1 MLKHRAI
8 SIITYFA
15 ICLCIFLLI
24 QKPLFLFYNW
34 AQGTAAMS
42 ASDWAAV
49 YYNGFAI
56 DLASAGYLTA
66 LPLLLIWASLL
77 LPRFPV
83 LTCLKVY
90 NLVIAICL
98 ALITTADAALYEFWE
113 FKLDATVF
121 MYIGDPKNAFASVS
135 AGYVLLRLL
144 TVIGLAA
151 LYYWLLMLPRRSWRQ
166 TGMPPKWYWSSL
178 AMLALGGLTF
188 CAIRG
193 TRIWPNTPSRVFY
206 SRNAYLNHAALNPMF
221 NLIYT
226 STKQDKFDKEFNFF
240 TEEDRARD
248 YEGLFPTSGA
258 TADTLIHNQRPN
270 VLLIVMEGFGSLFIK
285 SLGGM
290 DSVAPYMSRLVD
302 ESIAFTNC
310 YCSSFR
316 TDRGIVSVISGY
328 LGQPTTSIM
337 RYTHKVNTL
346 PGLPKTLKTAG
357 YDTQILYA
365 SDITFF
371 GMSEYFF
378 ATGHDKLISQDDF
391 PARQRSTKWGV
402 PDHEAAAWLYDDIQQ
417 RHKAG
422 GRPWYTTFLTIS
434 SHTPFDVPYHR
445 LEDEKLNSFA
455 YTDEA
460 IGQFIDRLRQ
470 SPAWANLLVVITADH
485 GFNHRPVASPD
496 FPFIP
501 FLLTGGAANEPR
513 RIDTFC
519 SQTDIAATILGQ
531 MGLPHDDFPFS
542 RDITADTYRYPFA
555 FNTFNN
561 GFNLRDSTGYTV
573 YDNVAG
579 KATYGADERREHIG
593 KVILQTLYG
602 DLSAR

>member
-1 MLKHRAI
+1 MLKRRI
-8 SIITYFA
+8 TSIVLYFA
-15 ICLCIFLLI
+15 ICFAIFLLI
-24 QKPLFLFYNW
+24 QKPVFLLYNW
-34 AQGTAAMS
+34 NHGTSAMS
-42 ASDWAAV
+42 LADWGAV
-49 YYNGFAI
+49 YYHGFAI

-66 LPLLLIWASLL
+66 LPLLLVWASLL
-77 LPRFPV
+77 LPRFRVVPW
-83 LTCLKVY
+83 LKVY
-90 NLVIAICL
+90 NLIVAICL

-135 AGYVLLRLL
+135 VGYVLVRLL
-144 TVIGLAA
+144 VVIALAA
-151 LYYWLLMLPRRSWRQ
+151 LFYWLLMLPFRRWNQAGSR
-166 TGMPPKWYWSSL
+166 PRWYWAVL
-178 AMLALGGLTF
+178 AMLVLGGLTF
-188 CAIRG
+188 GAIRG
-193 TRIWPNTPSRVFY
+193 TRIWPNTPTRAFFSKTT
-206 SRNAYLNHAALNPMF
+206 YLNHAALNPMF

-226 STKQDKFDKEFNFF
+226 STKLDKFDKEFKVFP
-240 TEEDRARD
+240 EEECARD
-248 YEGLFPTSGA
+248 FEGLFPTSGV
-258 TADTLIHNQRPN
+258 TVDTLIHNQRPN
-270 VLLIVMEGFGSLFIK
+270 VLVIVMEGFGSLFIK

-290 DSVAPYMSRLVD
+290 DDVAPYMSRIVD

-316 TDRGIVSVISGY
+316 TDRGIVSVVSGY

-346 PGLPKTLKTAG
+346 PGLPKTLKTVG
-357 YDTQILYA
+357 YDTQMLYA

-378 ATGHDKLISQDDF
+378 ATGHDKLVSQDSF
-391 PARQRSTKWGV
+391 PAEQRSTKWGV
-402 PDHEAAAWLYDDIQQ
+402 PDHEAAAWLYDDIQR
-417 RHKAG
+417 RHQEG
-422 GRPWYTTFLTIS
+422 GKPWYTTFLTIS

-460 IGQFIDRLRQ
+460 IGQFIDQLKQ
-470 SPAWANLLVVITADH
+470 SPAWDDLLIVITADH
-485 GFNHRPVASPD
+485 GFNHLPVASPD

-501 FLLTGGAANEPR
+501 FILTGGAANEPR

-519 SQTDIAATILGQ
+519 SQTDIAATVLGQ
-531 MGLPHDDFPFS
+531 MGLPHDDFIFS
-542 RDITADTYRYPFA
+542 RDVTADTYRYPFA

-593 KVILQTLYG
+593 KVILQTLYD

>member
-1 MLKHRAI
+1 MLKRRIILIAI
-8 SIITYFA
+8 YFIT
-15 ICLCIFLLI
+15 CLCLFLLI
-24 QKPLFLFYNW
+24 QKPLFLLYNW
-34 AQGTAAMS
+34 EQGTTTMS
-42 ASDWAAV
+42 LSDWADV
-49 YYNGFAI
+49 YYNGFTI

-66 LPLLLIWASLL
+66 LPLLFVWVSLL
-77 LPRFPV
+77 WSRFPIKSS
-83 LTCLKVY
+83 LKVY
-90 NLVIAICL
+90 NLLVAICL
-98 ALITTADAALYEFWE
+98 ALITIADAALYEFWE

-135 AGYVLLRLL
+135 VGYVLLRLL
-144 TVIGLAA
+144 IIIALTI
-151 LYYWLLMLPRRSWRQ
+151 LYYCLLTLPYLKWRQ
-166 TGMPPKWYWSSL
+166 TAKHSKWYWSSL
-178 AMLALGGLTF
+178 AMLILGGLVF
-188 CAIRG
+188 CIIRG
-193 TRIWPNTPSRVFY
+193 IRIWPNTPSRVYY
-206 SRNAYLNHAALNPMF
+206 SPNVYLNHAALNPMF

-226 STKQDKFDKEFNFF
+226 LTKQDRFDKEFNFF
-240 TEEDRARD
+240 TEEERARD
-248 YEGLFPTSGA
+248 YEGLFPTNG
-258 TADTLIHNQRPN
+258 TTVDTLIHNQRPN
-270 VLLIVMEGFGSLFIK
+270 VLVIIMEGFGSLFIK

-290 DSVAPYMSRLVD
+290 DYVAPYMSQLVD

-346 PGLPKTLKTAG
+346 PGLPKTLKKVG

-371 GMSEYFF
+371 GMSEYFL
-378 ATGHDKLISQDDF
+378 ATGHDKLISQDNF
-391 PARQRSTKWGV
+391 PAKQRSTKWGV
-402 PDHEAAAWLYDDIQQ
+402 PDHEAVAWLYDDIQQ
-417 RHKAG
+417 KHEE
-422 GRPWYTTFLTIS
+422 GRMPWYTTFLTIS
-434 SHTPFDVPYHR
+434 SHTPFDVPYYR

-460 IGQFIDRLRQ
+460 IGKFIEHLKQ
-470 SPAWANLLVVITADH
+470 SPAWDNLLIIITADH

-542 RDITADTYRYPFA
+542 RDVTADTYGYPFA

-579 KATYGADERREHIG
+579 KAIYGADERREHTG
-593 KVILQTLYG
+593 KVILQTLYD

>member
-1 MLKHRAI
+1 MLKQRVT
-8 SIITYFA
+8 SIV
-15 ICLCIFLLI
+15 ICFIIFLCSFLLI
-24 QKPLFLFYNW
+24 QKPLFLLYNW
-34 AQGTAAMS
+34 EQGTAAMS
-42 ASDWAAV
+42 LGDWIDV
-49 YYNGFAI
+49 YYNGLAI
-56 DLASAGYLTA
+56 DLASAGYLTVF
-66 LPLLLIWASLL
+66 PLFLVWVSLL
-77 LPRFPV
+77 WSRFP
-83 LTCLKVY
+83 TKFSLKVY
-90 NLVIAICL
+90 NLIVAICL
-98 ALITTADAALYEFWE
+98 ALITIADAALYEFWE

-144 TVIGLAA
+144 IITGLSI
-151 LYYWLLMLPRRSWRQ
+151 LYFCLFMLPYRKWRQ
-166 TGMPPKWYWSSL
+166 ISERPKWYWTSFV
-178 AMLALGGLTF
+178 MLVLGGLTF
-188 CAIRG
+188 CIIRG

-206 SRNAYLNHAALNPMF
+206 SKNSYLNHAALNPMF

-240 TEEDRARD
+240 PEEERARD
-248 YEGLFPTSGA
+248 YEGLFPTKGI
-258 TADTLIHNQRPN
+258 TVDTLIHNQRPN
-270 VLLIVMEGFGSLFIK
+270 ILVIVMEGFGSLFIK

-290 DSVAPYMSRLVD
+290 EDVAPYMSQLVD
-302 ESIAFTNC
+302 KSIAFTNC

-337 RYTHKVNTL
+337 RYTHKVNAL
-346 PGLPKTLKTAG
+346 PGLPKTLKTIG
-357 YDTQILYA
+357 YDTQMLYA

-371 GMSEYFF
+371 GMSEYFL

-391 PARQRSTKWGV
+391 PAKQRTTKWGV
-402 PDHEAAAWLYDDIQQ
+402 PDHEAADWLYNDIQQ
-417 RHKAG
+417 RYKEKAK
-422 GRPWYTTFLTIS
+422 PWYTTFLTIS

-445 LEDEKLNSFA
+445 LKDEKLNSFA

-460 IGQFIDRLRQ
+460 IGKFIERLKQ
-470 SPAWANLLVVITADH
+470 SPAWDNLLVVITADH

-501 FLLTGGAANEPR
+501 FLITGGAANEPC
-513 RIDTFC
+513 RIDKLC

-531 MGLPHDDFPFS
+531 MGLPHDNFPFS

-561 GFNLRDSTGYTV
+561 GFNLRDSTGCTV

-579 KATYGADERREHIG
+579 QATYGTDERREHIG
-593 KVILQTLYG
+593 KVILQTLYD

>member
-1 MLKHRAI
+1 MLKRSVI
-8 SIITYFA
+8 SVINYYLL
-15 ICLCIFLLI
+15 CLAVFLVI
-24 QKPLFLFYNW
+24 QKPVFLLYNW
-34 AQGTAAMS
+34 SHGTSACTMS
-42 ASDWAAV
+42 NMFNI
-49 YYNGFAI
+49 YYHGFAI
-56 DLASAGYLTA
+56 DMASAGYLTA
-66 LPLLLIWASLL
+66 IPLLLVWASMLI
-77 LPRFPV
+77 PRFP
-83 LTCLKVY
+83 LKSCIKVY
-90 NLVIAICL
+90 NIIIAICL
-98 ALITTADAALYEFWE
+98 ALIITADAALYEFWE

-135 AGYVLLRLL
+135 VVYILVRLL
-144 TVIGLAA
+144 MILLLAA
-151 LYYWLLMLPRRSWRQ
+151 VIWFLLMLPFNKHEDSNHR
-166 TGMPPKWYWSSL
+166 PKWLWASL
-178 AMLALGGLTF
+178 TMIALGGLVF
-188 CAIRG
+188 AAIRG
-193 TRIWPNTPSRVFY
+193 TRIWPNTPSRAFF
-206 SRNAYLNHAALNPMF
+206 SKTTYLNHAALNPMF

-240 TEEDRARD
+240 TEEERAHD
-248 YEGLFPTSGA
+248 YEGLFPTSGN
-258 TADTLIHNQRPN
+258 TVDTLINNQRPN
-270 VLLIVMEGFGSLFIK
+270 VLVIVMEGFGSLFIK

-290 DSVAPYMSRLVD
+290 DDVAPYMSKVVD

-316 TDRGIVSVISGY
+316 TDRGIVSVVSGY

-346 PGLPKTLKTAG
+346 PGLPKTLKTVG
-357 YDTQILYA
+357 YDTQMLYA

-391 PARQRSTKWGV
+391 PAEQRSTKWGV
-402 PDHEAAAWLYDDIQQ
+402 PDHVAADWLYNDIQRRQ
-417 RHKAG
+417 QNG
-422 GRPWYTTFLTIS
+422 GKPWYTTFLTIS

-445 LEDEKLNSFA
+445 LTDEKLNSFA

-460 IGQFIDRLRQ
+460 IGRFLQRLKA
-470 SPAWANLLVVITADH
+470 SPAWDNLLVVITADH
-485 GFNHRPVASPD
+485 GFNHKEIASPD

-501 FLLTGGAANEPR
+501 FLITGGAANEPR

-542 RDITADTYRYPFA
+542 RDVTADSYKYPFA

-561 GFNLRDSTGYTV
+561 GFNLRDSTGFTV
-573 YDNVAG
+573 YDNVA
-579 KATYGADERREHIG
+579 KRALFGADERREHIG
-593 KVILQTLYG
+593 KVILQTLYQ

>member
-1 MLKHRAI
+1 MLKRH
-8 SIITYFA
+8 SMSVVLFFV
-15 ICLCIFLLI
+15 ICLSLFLLV
-24 QKPLFLFYNW
+24 QKPMFMLYNW
-34 AQGTAAMS
+34 EHGTSAMS
-42 ASDWAAV
+42 LSDLVAV
-49 YYNGFAI
+49 YYHGFAL

-66 LPLLLIWASLL
+66 LPLLLAWASLL
-77 LPRFPV
+77 LPRFRMMAW
-83 LTCLKVY
+83 LRAYCA
-90 NLVIAICL
+90 IAASCL
-98 ALITTADAALYEFWE
+98 ALITTADASLYEFWE

-121 MYIGDPKNAFASVS
+121 MYISDPKNAFASVS
-135 AGYVLLRLL
+135 AYYVLLRLL
-144 TVIGLAA
+144 AVILLAM
-151 LYYWLLMLPRRSWRQ
+151 LYYGLLMLPFRHCPRPEVQ
-166 TGMPPKWYWSSL
+166 CKWYLASP
-178 AMLALGGLTF
+178 AMLLLGGLVF

-193 TRIWPNTPSRVFY
+193 TRIWPNTPTRAYY
-206 SRNAYLNHAALNPMF
+206 SKTTYLNHAALNPLF

-226 STKQDKFDKEFNFF
+226 STKLDKFDKEFNFF
-240 TEEDRARD
+240 PEETCARD
-248 YEGLFPTSGA
+248 FEGLFPTSGV
-258 TADTLIHNQRPN
+258 TADTLIHNRRPN
-270 VLLIVMEGFGSLFIK
+270 VLVIVLEGFGSLFIK

-290 DSVAPYMSRLVD
+290 DSVAPYMSHIVD
-302 ESIAFTNC
+302 NGIAFTNC

-316 TDRGIVSVISGY
+316 TDRGIVSVVSGY

-346 PGLPKTLKTAG
+346 PGLPKTLKTVG
-357 YDTQILYA
+357 YDTQMLYA

-391 PARQRSTKWGV
+391 PAGKRTAKWGV
-402 PDHEAAAWLYDDIQQ
+402 PDHEAAAWLYDDIQR
-417 RHKAG
+417 RHLEG

-445 LEDEKLNSFA
+445 LADEKLNSFA

-460 IGQFIDRLRQ
+460 IGRFIGRLKQ
-470 SPAWANLLVVITADH
+470 SPAWEELLIVITADH
-485 GFNHRPVASPD
+485 GFNHLPVASPD

-501 FLLTGGAANEPR
+501 FLLTGGAANAPR

-519 SQTDIAATILGQ
+519 SQTDIAATLLGQ

-542 RDITADTYRYPFA
+542 RDVTADTYRYPFA

-561 GFNLRDSTGYTV
+561 GFNLRDSTGCTV

-579 KATYGADERREHIG
+579 CAISGADERREHIG
-593 KVILQTLYG
+593 KVILQTLYN
-602 DLSAR
+602 DLSDR